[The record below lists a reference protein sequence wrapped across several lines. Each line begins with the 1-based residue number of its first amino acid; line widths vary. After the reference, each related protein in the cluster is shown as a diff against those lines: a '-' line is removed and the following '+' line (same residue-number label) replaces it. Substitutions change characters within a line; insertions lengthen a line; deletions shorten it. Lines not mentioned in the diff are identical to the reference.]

1 MGGRQRG
8 LPENV
13 TLSRWGAALPPLPGE
28 LLSVYLCRVA
38 VARGMTPYGF
48 CESELEDPSF
58 WTRDGDRGVIPR
70 HVNAIAESSGLSVGS
85 VLDLT
90 LRSWLDALAPPAYL
104 KPQDTAIIPWVN
116 VVGLYH
122 RTRMHHGLQYCPL
135 CLREDAVVPK
145 VWRLS
150 FVVHC
155 PLHDIALRDACPHCD
170 APFVPHRAMGRL
182 DMCHA
187 CGGWLIAVKS
197 KESVSPT
204 AIDLQTAML
213 ARLTHPGDPGASSL
227 GDADLIGIRR
237 LVSAFLMKPAPIY
250 WAYQLGINDGAM
262 RGPRFEMSRHPR
274 RVALLLAC
282 ASILD
287 QWPKEFVRL
296 ADRFNLTQRRFVRF
310 RGSAWLDAA
319 IAKLP
324 ERIVKPRVFGGVK
337 RLSAVQRLEEKR
349 PQNWRALRAAALLK
363 RVRRESGP

>member
-1 MGGRQRG
+1 MTQTGRWS
-8 LPENV
+8 LA
-13 TLSRWGAALPPLPGE
+13 TPPVPGE
-28 LLSVYLCRVA
+28 LLSGYLCRVA
-38 VARGMTPYGF
+38 IARGTTPYGF
-48 CESELEDPSF
+48 CESELEDRSF
-58 WTRDGDRGVIPR
+58 WTRDSDRGVIRQQMDAVSR
-70 HVNAIAESSGLSVGS
+70 HSGLSADEVRA
-85 VLDLT
+85 LT
-90 LRSWLDALAPPAYL
+90 LRHWLDMLAPRGYV
-104 KPQDTAIIPWVN
+104 KRQDTAIIPWVN

-145 VWRLS
+145 AWRLS

-197 KESVSPT
+197 KETVSPT

-213 ARLTHPGDPGASSL
+213 ARLTHPGDPAASSL

-237 LVSAFLMKPAPIY
+237 LVSVFLMKPAPVY
-250 WAYQLGINDGAM
+250 WANQLGISEGAM

-274 RVALLLAC
+274 RVALLLSC

-287 QWPKEFVRL
+287 RWPKEFLRL
-296 ADRFNLTQRRFVRF
+296 ADRFNLTQRRFVRL
-310 RGSAWLDAA
+310 RGSAWLDLA

-337 RLSAVQRLEEKR
+337 RLSTLQRLEEKR
-349 PQNWRALRAAALLK
+349 PENWRALRAAALLR